1 MNCILSK
8 KAIFSSSK
16 PVLKTGV
23 NKTKLASKNSSSQ
36 DYFGLKVK
44 TNQNVLLEHHG

>member
-1 MNCILSK
+1 MNCTLSK

-16 PVLKTGV
+16 PVLKRGV
-23 NKTKLASKNSSSQ
+23 NKTKLAPKNSSSQ